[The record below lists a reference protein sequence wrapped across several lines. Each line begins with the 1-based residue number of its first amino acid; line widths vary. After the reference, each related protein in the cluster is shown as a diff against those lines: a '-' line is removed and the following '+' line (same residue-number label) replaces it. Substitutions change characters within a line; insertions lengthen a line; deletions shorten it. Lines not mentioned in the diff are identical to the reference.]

1 MSLEVSPSTGFEYLF
16 KNVNDNMYEKAN
28 NPMIFAVLIAVI
40 IIYAVVFNYLG
51 VTHEIPEA
59 IKSGPGVKM
68 FELLLWAVFLFLI
81 FVNALQYFFEIDFKA
96 SITDLF
102 GNNPQVKLGVSPN
115 KSFEDN
121 FKKKEVFHIG
131 DNIYTYDEAKVICE
145 AHDGELA
152 SYEQLESAYEKGA
165 EWCSYGWSK
174 DQQILYPT
182 QKKTYNRL
190 QKIPGHEHDC
200 GRQGING
207 GYVSNKNARFGIN
220 CYGVKPDMK
229 KQEKKLMKKRKFY
242 PVNPEQIREKRLID
256 HWRKQLPSIL
266 ISPYNK
272 DEWNK

>member
-40 IIYAVVFNYLG
+40 IVYAIVFNYLG
-51 VTHEIPEA
+51 VTHEIPET

-96 SITDLF
+96 SISDLF

-121 FKKKEVFHIG
+121 LKKKEVFHIG
-131 DNIYTYDEAKVICE
+131 DNIYTYGEAKLICE

-174 DQQILYPT
+174 DQMALYPT
-182 QKKTYNRL
+182 QKKTYNKL
-190 QKIPGHEHDC
+190 KNDPTTKNNC
-200 GRQGING
+200 GRPGING
-207 GYVSNKNARFGIN
+207 GYIANKNARFGVN
-220 CYGVKPDMK
+220 CFASKNKPSDVERREMDSTTLPSVPMSK
-229 KQEKKLMKKRKFY
+229 ENKKLDFYKRNIHKIVKKPFNSAKWSSF
-242 PVNPEQIREKRLID
+242 
-256 HWRKQLPSIL
+256 
-266 ISPYNK
+266 
-272 DEWNK
+272 

>member
-59 IKSGPGVKM
+59 IKSGPGVRM

-174 DQQILYPT
+174 DQMALYPT
-182 QKKTYNRL
+182 QKKTYDRL
-190 QKIPGHEHDC
+190 KNNPSTKNNC
-200 GRQGING
+200 GRPGING
-207 GYVSNKNARFGIN
+207 GYIDNPSARFGVN
-220 CYGVKPDMK
+220 CFASKNKPSDVERREMNVSSLPSAPMTK
-229 KQEKKLMKKRKFY
+229 ENKKLDFYKRNIHKIVKKPFNSDKWSSF
-242 PVNPEQIREKRLID
+242 
-256 HWRKQLPSIL
+256 
-266 ISPYNK
+266 
-272 DEWNK
+272 

>member
-40 IIYAVVFNYLG
+40 IVYAIVFNYLG
-51 VTHEIPEA
+51 VTHEIPET

-96 SITDLF
+96 SISDLF

-121 FKKKEVFHIG
+121 LKKKEVFHIG
-131 DNIYTYDEAKVICE
+131 DNIYTYGEAKVICE

-174 DQQILYPT
+174 DQMALYPT
-182 QKKTYNRL
+182 QKKTYNKL
-190 QKIPGHEHDC
+190 KNDPTTKNNC
-200 GRQGING
+200 GRPGING
-207 GYVSNKNARFGIN
+207 GYIANKNARFGVN
-220 CYGVKPDMK
+220 CFASKNKPSDVERREMDSTTLPSVPMSK
-229 KQEKKLMKKRKFY
+229 ENKKLDFYKRNIHKIVKKPFNSAKWSSF
-242 PVNPEQIREKRLID
+242 
-256 HWRKQLPSIL
+256 
-266 ISPYNK
+266 
-272 DEWNK
+272 

>member
-40 IIYAVVFNYLG
+40 IVYAIVFNYLG
-51 VTHEIPEA
+51 VTHEIPGT

-96 SITDLF
+96 SISDLF

-121 FKKKEVFHIG
+121 LKKKEVFHIG
-131 DNIYTYDEAKVICE
+131 DNIYTYGEAKVICE

-174 DQQILYPT
+174 DQMALYPT
-182 QKKTYNRL
+182 QKKTYNKL
-190 QKIPGHEHDC
+190 KNDPTTKNNC
-200 GRQGING
+200 GRPGING
-207 GYVSNKNARFGIN
+207 GYIANKNARFGVN
-220 CYGVKPDMK
+220 CFASKNKPSDVERREMDSTTLPSVPMSK
-229 KQEKKLMKKRKFY
+229 ENKKLDFYKRNIHKIVKKPFNSAKWSSF
-242 PVNPEQIREKRLID
+242 
-256 HWRKQLPSIL
+256 
-266 ISPYNK
+266 
-272 DEWNK
+272 